1 MSWLYST
8 YPEEKKPKKKKKEK
22 KEIACP
28 LKSKKKN
35 TLKLLEQYPQ
45 TQLGEERWIKIFT
58 NLVMNNLS
66 NILKSHVE
74 KTGEF
79 TSSST
84 WVVSKTTKIVIV
96 AEEGP
101 LRR

>member
-45 TQLGEERWIKIFT
+45 TQLGEE
-58 NLVMNNLS
+58 M
-66 NILKSHVE
+66 
-74 KTGEF
+74 
-79 TSSST
+79 
-84 WVVSKTTKIVIV
+84 
-96 AEEGP
+96 
-101 LRR
+101 